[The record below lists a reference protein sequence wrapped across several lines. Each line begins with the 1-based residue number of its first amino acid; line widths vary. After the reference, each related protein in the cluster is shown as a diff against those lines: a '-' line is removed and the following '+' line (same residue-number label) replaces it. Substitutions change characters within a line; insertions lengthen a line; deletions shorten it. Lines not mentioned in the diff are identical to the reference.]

1 MARVLS
7 LLAVLAATLAAVSA
21 TTTVEVGLKVLVL
34 GVVPAGDATL
44 SAITT
49 ALTARGTPFDYVN
62 VLDGYQNGEELPLV
76 DAATGR
82 GNYYAIVKTSRD
94 LAYEAAPGNWP
105 SALSNVQWQQIKDY
119 QYTYKVRAM
128 SLHSWPFFNGATYH
142 SSGATAFMQ
151 YTLEHQQLDAGVKE
165 NMRVDLVGSYV
176 TPANLDNA
184 PTFTATSFLYASDDL
199 SDLPNGVGSA
209 IHVDPVR
216 GEETWHFFF
225 IPTPYYPGQVAALQ
239 LAVNWVTRG
248 IFLGKRR
255 LYLGMQI
262 DDLFLWTGEWEPEH
276 ADNDD
281 NRDQV
286 RCTPA
291 DMEALKA
298 YQENASQQL
307 PEGSFIRYEFAYN
320 GEGVVENGG
329 YGSDP
334 LSLKA
339 KELDTDFWYITHTY
353 THPFLD
359 EFSYGACRK
368 ELSDNWDAGKR
379 VFGDPLPEAVSQS
392 AMVNPAIT
400 GLFNPACLR
409 AMIDE
414 GIVTAVGDNSRTELI
429 PENLWHGL
437 RTTVDH
443 NGYEGVFIIPRW
455 ATNIF
460 YDNSLPD
467 LNLVHFNAITPYTWT
482 WEQLMDYEGRTAARN
497 LLMYRPDPYMFH
509 QANIH
514 TFDFP
519 GWTTKTSL
527 LALWTQSVI
536 DHLNKYNAFPV
547 ISLREDDMRV
557 QLEERMARD
566 ACGIDAYQVVENGVP
581 TRVHATS
588 TGECKLALSG
598 IPGSQL
604 MESETYGVQWGGE
617 RTVYAAMKPGEEVVI
632 DTGLN
637 PGPTCPIVNGAMCAG
652 KGTCDASANPPV
664 CLCTAGWSGED
675 CTTQVF
681 GWGESILGNGDFA
694 QGTTTATL
702 WGSFGTGYTV
712 GSESGNRY
720 LSMSPGAANAGGAY
734 QFLTVG
740 QQYATALR
748 ISGRSKATGV
758 SGVKDGNYAVYVDAV
773 YADGSWQYGL
783 AAKFATGTHD
793 WEAAEVTFTPT
804 KPVAFLWVYCM
815 FRYHDGTA
823 LFDDIKVE
831 QEVPLPATTGEPTPD
846 GRCGANSPTNAGC
859 PAASPCCSTHGWCGS
874 GSGHCTYDE
883 AAATGGTSTPGGEE
897 CATCTTGTS
906 GPCKHPDGWCT
917 SLDSANACPTGT
929 VSCDS
934 ASALSTSSSA
944 VVVNLDVAGIEADAF
959 TPSLTST
966 FEASFAKSLQLPAGN
981 VKVSY
986 VDKLFSSDGSQKAGL
1001 QVVVV
1006 GSDGAGS
1013 QTLADAVDAAVSTGT
1028 LESQLAADHMGVQP
1042 SLQGKSRVSGGGSSG
1057 GIAGL
1062 GGVGIAMMVGIAA
1075 VAVVLGVA
1083 VGAVAMRRR
1092 GGGSASSGN
1101 AGAPWVRDRTLTRV
1115 NSHSSLSSAG
1125 GAFMNV
1131 GLNRNTPAQSRRASV
1146 DGSASDVSEVMSG
1159 ADIRRAS
1166 HRQMVYNQR
1175 PAAIHTNASAEPEL
1189 FGTVTPRKPEAA
1201 AAPWAGSNA

>member
-359 EFSYGACRK
+359 EYVDEGLAVVLFV
-368 ELSDNWDAGKR
+368 R
-379 VFGDPLPEAVSQS
+379 VFTHLSFVVVCTDSP
-392 AMVNPAIT
+392 M
-400 GLFNPACLR
+400 
-409 AMIDE
+409 
-414 GIVTAVGDNSRTELI
+414 
-429 PENLWHGL
+429 
-437 RTTVDH
+437 
-443 NGYEGVFIIPRW
+443 
-455 ATNIF
+455 
-460 YDNSLPD
+460 
-467 LNLVHFNAITPYTWT
+467 
-482 WEQLMDYEGRTAARN
+482 GR
-497 LLMYRPDPYMFH
+497 
-509 QANIH
+509 
-514 TFDFP
+514 
-519 GWTTKTSL
+519 
-527 LALWTQSVI
+527 
-536 DHLNKYNAFPV
+536 
-547 ISLREDDMRV
+547 
-557 QLEERMARD
+557 
-566 ACGIDAYQVVENGVP
+566 
-581 TRVHATS
+581 
-588 TGECKLALSG
+588 
-598 IPGSQL
+598 
-604 MESETYGVQWGGE
+604 
-617 RTVYAAMKPGEEVVI
+617 
-632 DTGLN
+632 
-637 PGPTCPIVNGAMCAG
+637 
-652 KGTCDASANPPV
+652 
-664 CLCTAGWSGED
+664 
-675 CTTQVF
+675 
-681 GWGESILGNGDFA
+681 
-694 QGTTTATL
+694 
-702 WGSFGTGYTV
+702 
-712 GSESGNRY
+712 
-720 LSMSPGAANAGGAY
+720 
-734 QFLTVG
+734 
-740 QQYATALR
+740 
-748 ISGRSKATGV
+748 
-758 SGVKDGNYAVYVDAV
+758 
-773 YADGSWQYGL
+773 
-783 AAKFATGTHD
+783 AAKNC
-793 WEAAEVTFTPT
+793 
-804 KPVAFLWVYCM
+804 L
-815 FRYHDGTA
+815 
-823 LFDDIKVE
+823 
-831 QEVPLPATTGEPTPD
+831 
-846 GRCGANSPTNAGC
+846 
-859 PAASPCCSTHGWCGS
+859 
-874 GSGHCTYDE
+874 
-883 AAATGGTSTPGGEE
+883 
-897 CATCTTGTS
+897 TTGTLAS
-906 GPCKHPDGWCT
+906 V
-917 SLDSANACPTGT
+917 SLA
-929 VSCDS
+929 
-934 ASALSTSSSA
+934 
-944 VVVNLDVAGIEADAF
+944 
-959 TPSLTST
+959 
-966 FEASFAKSLQLPAGN
+966 
-981 VKVSY
+981 
-986 VDKLFSSDGSQKAGL
+986 
-1001 QVVVV
+1001 
-1006 GSDGAGS
+1006 
-1013 QTLADAVDAAVSTGT
+1013 TLC
-1028 LESQLAADHMGVQP
+1028 LKQF
-1042 SLQGKSRVSGGGSSG
+1042 
-1057 GIAGL
+1057 
-1062 GGVGIAMMVGIAA
+1062 
-1075 VAVVLGVA
+1075 
-1083 VGAVAMRRR
+1083 RR
-1092 GGGSASSGN
+1092 
-1101 AGAPWVRDRTLTRV
+1101 APWSTL
-1115 NSHSSLSSAG
+1115 
-1125 GAFMNV
+1125 
-1131 GLNRNTPAQSRRASV
+1131 PSRAC
-1146 DGSASDVSEVMSG
+1146 
-1159 ADIRRAS
+1159 
-1166 HRQMVYNQR
+1166 
-1175 PAAIHTNASAEPEL
+1175 L
-1189 FGTVTPRKPEAA
+1189 TPRAFVP
-1201 AAPWAGSNA
+1201 